1 MAYEADCNVS
11 EFGELRPERR
21 RHVGIRQEQGPGS
34 YVGMVHTDPPFQVLE
49 LQSRVRDL
57 SEGCPLKSQGTPI
70 LWPLREPRLCIP
82 EPSMWEAAQG

>member
-1 MAYEADCNVS
+1 MEPGRHKAGA
-11 EFGELRPERR
+11 RPRSA
-21 RHVGIRQEQGPGS
+21 GS
-34 YVGMVHTDPPFQVLE
+34 DLGMGHTDPPLQVLE
-49 LQSRVRDL
+49 LQSRIRDL